1 MKTGITINELIT
13 EVQRQSKAKSICS
26 PIPVS
31 SFGWCRCRGTRTTWR
46 W

>member
-13 EVQRQSKAKSICS
+13 EVQRQSKAKLDLLANTREQLRM
-26 PIPVS
+26 VS
-31 SFGWCRCRGTRTTWR
+31 MPGTRTTWR